1 MSFQKILEGSNPD
14 SLLTYNTAEVP
25 EQVYRSDF
33 EFTKKAEN
41 GSDRLAGVPFKVTSL
56 TTGES
61 HIAVTDENGYFSSA
75 SSWNAHDGNTNAN
88 DWALTADGTIDSSK
102 LNASAGFWFGNNTV
116 VGEDGNATT
125 GDALKADNSL
135 GALPFDTYSVEE
147 LRCTAN
153 EGYALVNTTVTI
165 SRSGAS
171 IDFGT
176 LDDPEPEI
184 HTTAYDA
191 SDSDHYIG
199 VGTVK
204 VTDKVEYS
212 HLVAGK
218 TYTVTGEVHDAKTG
232 DVLKVNGKTVT
243 AEKTFTADESHG
255 LRDRRFLLRQ
265 LRPRGQDPRGLRDP
279 DRCEGR
285 EARRAQG
292 QG

>member
-147 LRCTAN
+147 LR
-153 EGYALVNTTVTI
+153 
-165 SRSGAS
+165 
-171 IDFGT
+171 
-176 LDDPEPEI
+176 
-184 HTTAYDA
+184 
-191 SDSDHYIG
+191 
-199 VGTVK
+199 
-204 VTDKVEYS
+204 
-212 HLVAGK
+212 
-218 TYTVTGEVHDAKTG
+218 
-232 DVLKVNGKTVT
+232 
-243 AEKTFTADESHG
+243 
-255 LRDRRFLLRQ
+255 
-265 LRPRGQDPRGLRDP
+265 
-279 DRCEGR
+279 
-285 EARRAQG
+285 
-292 QG
+292 